1 MTTVNDV
8 LKTICVDTLE
18 DLRKQ
23 KQDYSEIESKLEWV
37 IGSYEYDLNPVGLH
51 EFAVK
56 SLEIMKEVKKE
67 KPRAFTKKLIEQSE
81 KVIKEYESAA
91 LVS

>member
-1 MTTVNDV
+1 MTTVNEA
-8 LKTICVDTLE
+8 LKLVCVDSLE
-18 DLRKQ
+18 AFRKQ

-56 SLEIMKEVKKE
+56 SLEIMKTVKQE
-67 KPRAFTKKLIEQSE
+67 KPRAFTKKLIDQSS
-81 KVIKEYESAA
+81 KIIKQYEEAVA
-91 LVS
+91 